1 MNCIKCY
8 QEIPD
13 GSKFCP
19 HCGTVQPDAAEP
31 VQAEAAQADVQPEAA
46 PEVTSADNAAQQA
59 DSTAQNTYQSAPV
72 YQSEPVYQS
81 APQQEKPVNW
91 VPYLV
96 LSIICT
102 VCCCLPFGIVGIV
115 YAAKVNSA
123 VNAGDFAGAQK
134 AAKTAKI
141 WIIVSAV
148 LGLIVE
154 ILYIVL
160 FTAGIIGGSSY
171 YYY

>member
-1 MNCIKCY
+1 M
-8 QEIPD
+8 
-13 GSKFCP
+13 
-19 HCGTVQPDAAEP
+19 
-31 VQAEAAQADVQPEAA
+31 
-46 PEVTSADNAAQQA
+46 
-59 DSTAQNTYQSAPV
+59 
-72 YQSEPVYQS
+72 
-81 APQQEKPVNW
+81 
-91 VPYLV
+91 PYLV